1 MPLTA
6 LLICKERPVQ
16 QSAVTAREALYQLS
30 GFKSPTLG
38 SDRLLGLFP
47 QQNSYLLQTG
57 RGAGQIAKQKDSN
70 AVSEAASADPGQCL
84 LGSAA
89 SAQAHKRSSSLPAR
103 AVHDAHGDTSREQS
117 FLPLRKCLA
126 PPPLVSAHMQLMR
139 QEWDQS
145 GIRCKIHAQGF
156 RGAGS

>member
-6 LLICKERPVQ
+6 LFICKERPAQ
-16 QSAVTAREALYQLS
+16 QSAVTAPKALHQLS

-70 AVSEAASADPGQCL
+70 AASEAASADPGQCL

-103 AVHDAHGDTSREQS
+103 AVHDAHGEHNT
-117 FLPLRKCLA
+117 P
-126 PPPLVSAHMQLMR
+126 
-139 QEWDQS
+139 
-145 GIRCKIHAQGF
+145 
-156 RGAGS
+156 AGSSCFPPSSLLGNALHHYPSCLHTCN